1 MSAKLVLDIDDL
13 RTILRESAG
22 TAEGVDLDGDILDT
36 GFDELGYDSIALLE
50 TVGRITRDYR
60 VTVDD
65 DAAVTARTPRELLA
79 LVNESR

>member
-1 MSAKLVLDIDDL
+1 MSAELVLEIDDL

-22 TAEGVDLDGDILDT
+22 TPEGVDLDGDILDT
-36 GFDELGYDSIALLE
+36 GFDELGYDSIAVLE

-60 VTVDD
+60 VDVDD